1 MIKLLR
7 ANFSRL
13 KTEKIFWF
21 AAGFTA
27 LYALVVCMFALY
39 SEHVNQ
45 SEIAFDALFVN
56 CYGLLGYLSVPGI
69 VMAAFCS
76 LYIGTEFSDGTIRN
90 KLVVGHTRTEIYLA
104 NFLTCALTGIFF
116 SLIFIAILCAVGLP
130 LFGLPGMSA
139 KMLAL
144 LILAGTMMIVSYA
157 ALLNL
162 LSMLL
167 GNKAS
172 AAIVSLISVI
182 AVMFLCT
189 YLIGKLHEPPFIQV
203 ISDFSINGVSSSSQ
217 TIPNPQYVTEPART
231 VLQTIADLLP
241 SGQSLQISG
250 TSAPHLWRLP
260 VYAAGLTA
268 VANAAGILLFRKK
281 DLK

>member
-21 AAGFTA
+21 AAGFSA
-27 LYALVVCMFALY
+27 LYALAVCLFAFY
-39 SEHVNQ
+39 SEQVNQ
-45 SEIAFDALFVN
+45 SDIPFDILFVN
-56 CYGLLGYLSVPGI
+56 CYGLLGYLAVPGI

-90 KLVVGHTRTEIYLA
+90 KLIVGHTRTEIYLA

-116 SLIFIAILCAVGLP
+116 SLISIAVLCAVGIP

-139 KMLAL
+139 KMLFQ
-144 LILAGTMMIVSYA
+144 LILAGTMMLISYA

-167 GNKAS
+167 GNKS
-172 AAIVSLISVI
+172 AAAIISIVCVI
-182 AVMFLCT
+182 AIMFLCA
-189 YLIGKLHEPPFIQV
+189 YLIGRINEPPFIQA
-203 ISDFSINGVSSSSQ
+203 ISDISFNGVSSGSQ
-217 TIPNPQYVTEPART
+217 TIPNPWYLQEPVRT
-231 VLQTIADLLP
+231 VFQVIVDLLP

-260 VYAAGLTA
+260 LYAAGVA
-268 VANAAGILLFRKK
+268 IAANAAGILLFRKK